1 MRLRPRGGVDG
12 TSVSSVD
19 ATSVASTLRRGLRC
33 SSGRSMGSTPQ
44 RQPVGLRPHLHPEV
58 GFRSDRG
65 LGPSTGLRRLRP
77 VRSCWVDRGRYRHDP
92 CGSLGS
98 RAGRWRAGH
107 PRASVRRMA
116 VSGLTAI
123 CKTPGRAQPGGVV
136 PDRVE
141 EPREGGGSG
150 QSSLGVL
157 SCRMFREWPSCPR
170 SVGSDGRI
178 RLIGRIEIPPGPESG
193 TLKTRGEVMAADRH
207 GRGLQ
212 HSRQPQCHL
221 GGPGGRDEEPDVSPH
236 RFAVGGPQMS
246 NRRTDPDPRWRC
258 QWESPGND
266 PTSIRLVLVSMGAG
280 GPVAGEGG
288 SSSATG
294 IVIKLPQPTVR

>member
-1 MRLRPRGGVDG
+1 MEWTRSPQGTNEVGYHRSSRPGPDRSGNASEARNLGFARRVGFGRFDVPGKLRQTRFLERGLRLWLGTSMRLRPRGGVDG

-19 ATSVASTLRRGLRC
+19 ATSVASTLRRGLRS

-65 LGPSTGLRRLRP
+65 LGPSTGLWRLRP

-98 RAGRWRAGH
+98 RAGWWRAGH

-116 VSGLTAI
+116 VGGLTAI
-123 CKTPGRAQPGGVV
+123 CKMPGRAQPGGVV

-141 EPREGGGSG
+141 EPREGSGFG

-157 SCRMFREWPSCPR
+157 SCRMSREWPASRRVTGR
-170 SVGSDGRI
+170 SGRW
-178 RLIGRIEIPPGPESG
+178 PAP
-193 TLKTRGEVMAADRH
+193 ADRAD
-207 GRGLQ
+207 REL
-212 HSRQPQCHL
+212 S
-221 GGPGGRDEEPDVSPH
+221 GPRERNAE
-236 RFAVGGPQMS
+236 
-246 NRRTDPDPRWRC
+246 NPR
-258 QWESPGND
+258 
-266 PTSIRLVLVSMGAG
+266 
-280 GPVAGEGG
+280 
-288 SSSATG
+288 
-294 IVIKLPQPTVR
+294 